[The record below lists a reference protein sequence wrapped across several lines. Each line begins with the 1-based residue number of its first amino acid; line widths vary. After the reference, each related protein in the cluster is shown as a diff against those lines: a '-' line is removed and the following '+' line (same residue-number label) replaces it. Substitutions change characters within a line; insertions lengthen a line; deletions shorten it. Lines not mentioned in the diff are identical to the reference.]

1 MHPADPL
8 TPELS
13 GNRRVVHPGHGRDGG
28 RHGEHVR
35 RTTWVCAEEA
45 TELTM
50 PMAVAIDDAGAFVVV
65 SALVPGE
72 TEVVP
77 LA

>member
-1 MHPADPL
+1 M
-8 TPELS
+8 E
-13 GNRRVVHPGHGRDGG
+13 GG
-28 RHGEHVR
+28 TVNTCDS
-35 RTTWVCAEEA
+35 TTWTCTEAA

-50 PMAVAIDDAGAFVVV
+50 PMAVAINEAGAFVVV

-72 TEVVP
+72 TAVVP

>member
-1 MHPADPL
+1 M
-8 TPELS
+8 
-13 GNRRVVHPGHGRDGG
+13 VGG
-28 RHGEHVR
+28 TVNTCDA
-35 RTTWVCAEEA
+35 TTWVCAEEA

-77 LA
+77 LP